1 MNYAFRHQNSFFHVL
16 IESVLY
22 KNAKL
27 KYEVFKLLYFDWSR
41 TILSDNDGGK
51 MGYFSCHLRPIPI
64 ITSIKRAEGEDAH
77 ESGV

>member
-1 MNYAFRHQNSFFHVL
+1 MHLDTKIPSFMFL
-16 IESVLY
+16 LNQFY
-22 KNAKL
+22 TKNAKL

>member
-1 MNYAFRHQNSFFHVL
+1 MHLDTKIPSFVCLFV
-16 IESVLY
+16 ESIPY
-22 KNAKL
+22 KKAKL

>member
-1 MNYAFRHQNSFFHVL
+1 MFLLNQ
-16 IESVLY
+16 LY
-22 KNAKL
+22 TKKAKF